1 VHAEKLTFVLEAI
14 DKLRENTST
23 KYEAAHKQLGKFVD
37 DWNLIETELL
47 QVGDIFDESTVS
59 NLEQMRMTCEH
70 AAKVFVYD
78 QMKSI
83 NEIRVQEL
91 KIMRSKL
98 TEIFRQ
104 DTMQTQEA
112 RIAARAVQQQQL
124 QTRAQVKKQLT
135 KEWGQ
140 GWDKEIE
147 DELIARNLRDIDE
160 DSQIRTEEEI
170 MLSYLVQEVKS
181 HCSIF
186 KYTFVTSF
194 SVDFRLRWKMCC
206 RTTIKA
212 LSMPRSRLPWT

>member
-1 VHAEKLTFVLEAI
+1 MVNYIYLNHRLNTQGGGRAEC
-14 DKLRENTST
+14 
-23 KYEAAHKQLGKFVD
+23 G
-37 DWNLIETELL
+37 
-47 QVGDIFDESTVS
+47 
-59 NLEQMRMTCEH
+59 
-70 AAKVFVYD
+70 
-78 QMKSI
+78 
-83 NEIRVQEL
+83 VQ
-91 KIMRSKL
+91 KP
-98 TEIFRQ
+98 
-104 DTMQTQEA
+104 
-112 RIAARAVQQQQL
+112 QL

-170 MLSYLVQEVKS
+170 MLSYLVQEVIS
-181 HCSIF
+181 HCSIL
-186 KYTFVTSF
+186 KYTLFTSF